1 MSGTTRACRGTTFA
15 RTSDTIDDAFPF
27 FRDDERDQKRERH
40 TRDGES
46 VFVHAYV
53 SRPILLPRRGN
64 PFRRS
69 KFVNTRKKERKK
81 ERTIRGILSSSR
93 MTCIYLSSP
102 RVYHR
107 SGSFIGISFVFIT
120 GRTPRR
126 RERLRS
132 NSILTTTKKK
142 KVKRNERG
150 AKRGALL

>member
-1 MSGTTRACRGTTFA
+1 
-15 RTSDTIDDAFPF
+15 
-27 FRDDERDQKRERH
+27 
-40 TRDGES
+40 
-46 VFVHAYV
+46 
-53 SRPILLPRRGN
+53 
-64 PFRRS
+64 
-69 KFVNTRKKERKK
+69 
-81 ERTIRGILSSSR
+81 

-150 AKRGALL
+150 AKRGRFFEQRAQYKRTVCGVRCSNNERVVSSIRRRERECVHGGCKWFKTFVRFEKNVFFLKVKRSILYARTQRDIDELFQSPSRT